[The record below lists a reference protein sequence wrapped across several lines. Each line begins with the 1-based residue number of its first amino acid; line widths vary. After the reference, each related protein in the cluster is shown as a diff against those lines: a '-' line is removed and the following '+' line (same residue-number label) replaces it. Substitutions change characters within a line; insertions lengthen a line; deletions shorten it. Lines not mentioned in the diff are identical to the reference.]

1 MKELKEKY
9 YGNEWKCG
17 RVKFDRH
24 ISFSWYCND
33 FIHQGHL
40 NALLFFPRMT
50 GLLAKSLIRLQTA
63 SSHFCNSRTSVSC
76 SRPRKLSMNA
86 CWLSEWLKA
95 RIKGTVKTKHNGLVI
110 AYLFL
115 LGSRLWLCLPVCT
128 QGENGGLGMGGPAAD
143 VSLSE
148 EAYDIDYISRMVFSK
163 HGPRASSSW
172 LYQLFLLEIQSGPIP
187 DILRHEIE
195 ILEVGPQSF
204 FFFFSCTVL

>member
-1 MKELKEKY
+1 MN
-9 YGNEWKCG
+9 GNVEW
-17 RVKFDRH
+17 VKFDHH
-24 ISFSWYCND
+24 ISSSWYCND
-33 FIHQGHL
+33 SIYQGHL
-40 NALLFFPRMT
+40 NALPFFPRMT

-95 RIKGTVKTKHNGLVI
+95 RIKGRVKTKHSGLVI
-110 AYLFL
+110 ACLFL
-115 LGSRLWLCLPVCT
+115 LGSGLWSRLPVCT

-143 VSLSE
+143 VYLSV
-148 EAYDIDYISRMVFSK
+148 EAYDIDHISRMVFSK

-172 LYQLFLLEIQSGPIP
+172 LCQLLLLEMQSGPIP

-195 ILEVGPQSF
+195 ILEVEPQSCFFFSF
-204 FFFFSCTVL
+204 FFPFRAF